1 MANEGTGGMDQDVDT
16 QITYDQLSSAHRQQ
30 ESATRGNLVDDILNG
45 ALDGSPNAEADDLL
59 ADNNVDCDDDDL
71 LV

>member
-1 MANEGTGGMDQDVDT
+1 M
-16 QITYDQLSSAHRQQ
+16 
-30 ESATRGNLVDDILNG
+30 VDDILNG
-45 ALDGSPNAEADDLL
+45 ALDGSPNAEVDDLL